1 MSVTITR
8 RVTKDRLRKVV
19 PHTFRDLRG
28 GLSAPEPMTVIVFND
43 DVVISGILHRALH
56 RLGDDPAEPLVFVGA
71 DFTRESRQAVEERG
85 AWIIA
90 RGDESWT
97 DQSYEDVRT
106 LIRSKVKSP
115 DWRR

>member
-1 MSVTITR
+1 MSITITR
-8 RVTKDRLRKVV
+8 GVTKDRLRKVV
-19 PHTFRDLRG
+19 PHTFKDLRG
-28 GLSAPEPMTVIVFND
+28 GLSSSEPMTVIVFGH
-43 DVVISGILHRALH
+43 DVVTSGILRKALH
-56 RLGDDPAEPLVFVGA
+56 RLGEDYAEPLVFVGV

-115 DWRR
+115 DWR